1 MKLPH
6 EVSITVPDKT
16 NPIKIS
22 ELPVV
27 LIDVEK
33 NKKVLAQ
40 MVPFYKTLT
49 LWENEGYDAIGDY
62 TQSQAESRILE
73 LLGEDIAKSLLSLYV
88 SIPAKKPK

>member
-27 LIDVEK
+27 LIDVET
-33 NKKVLAQ
+33 VS
-40 MVPFYKTLT
+40 YTHLT
-49 LWENEGYDAIGDY
+49 LPTIY
-62 TQSQAESRILE
+62 S
-73 LLGEDIAKSLLSLYV
+73 V
-88 SIPAKKPK
+88 